1 MHKIFA
7 GLVLF
12 YQFLICF
19 MYGFFINEPTNANT
33 ATSLVSF
40 MLVAIQMI
48 LIIAGFGL
56 LFNRC
61 SNKLSFSGLGFNLLI
76 VALTVES
83 YFLLNAFW
91 SKSEIQPNSVNT
103 FETRST
109 WDIYLSVFEDGYQT
123 SSSLGA
129 NMNEALKCALSMIV
143 AFSVLVGRI
152 GPLEIFI
159 LSVLGTAAYELT
171 RQVNIGA
178 NTLDIGSMKI
188 FEFGGAL
195 GLGISILLKAR
206 EA

>member
-1 MHKIFA
+1 
-7 GLVLF
+7 
-12 YQFLICF
+12 
-19 MYGFFINEPTNANT
+19 
-33 ATSLVSF
+33 
-40 MLVAIQMI
+40 
-48 LIIAGFGL
+48 
-56 LFNRC
+56 
-61 SNKLSFSGLGFNLLI
+61 
-76 VALTVES
+76 
-83 YFLLNAFW
+83 
-91 SKSEIQPNSVNT
+91 
-103 FETRST
+103 
-109 WDIYLSVFEDGYQT
+109 
-123 SSSLGA
+123 
-129 NMNEALKCALSMIV
+129 MNEALKCALSMIV